1 MNIEE
6 IYTAIRNHRRAIVE
20 TVSQPSLYQGDIR
33 VMLRNIEELEKLGY
47 KLYSRFDR
55 AKTAV

>member
-6 IYTAIRNHRRAIVE
+6 IYSAIRNQRRAIVE
-20 TVSQPSLYQGDIR
+20 TVSRPSSYQGDIR
-33 VMLRNIEELEKLGY
+33 VLLRNIEELEKLGY
-47 KLYSRFDR
+47 KLYSSFDR